1 VLERFLRAP
10 HLVTLPMR
18 ARRGVRLLGD
28 DAVVVVCA
36 GDANGGV
43 AGADV
48 CVNTGRLGACGGRS
62 GVCGLSR
69 SELCAAGREGTSD
82 SRGSSEKPSGSSS
95 MLCRRAGSKR
105 SSALGS
111 GRRLRRTALLS
122 TSRSSIASSLSRF
135 LRRRRRSR
143 GCGGV
148 GGNAKACAPRCD
160 RDEAEDIV

>member
-1 VLERFLRAP
+1 MSVPPGERSDGTVLERFLRAP

-48 CVNTGRLGACGGRS
+48 CVSTGRLGGRS

-111 GRRLRRTALLS
+111 GRRLRRTPLLS
-122 TSRSSIASSLSRF
+122 MSRSSIASSLSRF

-148 GGNAKACAPRCD
+148 GGNAKACAPR
-160 RDEAEDIV
+160 